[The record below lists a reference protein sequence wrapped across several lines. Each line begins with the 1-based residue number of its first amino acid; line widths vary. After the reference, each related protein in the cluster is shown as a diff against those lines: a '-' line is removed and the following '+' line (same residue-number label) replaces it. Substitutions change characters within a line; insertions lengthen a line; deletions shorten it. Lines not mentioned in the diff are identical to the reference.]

1 MSNSLSEKIVERGLP
16 GKFDYLEH
24 TADIYIVAYGSD
36 LLTLYENA
44 GLALFESMTNT
55 ADLEKKMKKEI
66 VSEGFDLESLLY
78 KWLEDLLMLYYSENI
93 MCGEVKVHELSIK
106 RSDESEILYMIKG
119 ECIGDIFDPEKYEP
133 KVEIKAVTYHM
144 MRILKDEEGWRA
156 YFVLDI

>member
-1 MSNSLSEKIVERGLP
+1 MSNSFSEKIVEHGIP

-55 ADLEKKMKKEI
+55 ADLEKKIKKEI

-93 MCGEVKVHELSIK
+93 MCGEIKVHELSIK
-106 RSDESEILYMIKG
+106 RSDENEALYMIKG